1 VHCDNGCSIYTERP
15 TECRDFQCAWMLGD
29 MADNM
34 RPDVAGFMVEQLPE
48 PSVVFVTPLNRNS
61 LITHETVFNE
71 YLAKGVSVVASNGFC
86 LIATGASHATIKSAI
101 NSAAKEMGVI
111 K

>member
-1 VHCDNGCSIYTERP
+1 
-15 TECRDFQCAWMLGD
+15 

-34 RPDVAGFMVEQLPE
+34 RPDKVGFMVERLPE
-48 PSVVFVTPLNRNS
+48 QSVVFVTPLDRNN

-71 YLAKGVSVVASNGFC
+71 YLSKGVSVVASNGFC
-86 LIATGASHATIKSAI
+86 LIATGASHATIRSAI
-101 NSAAKEMGVI
+101 NSAAKKMGVI